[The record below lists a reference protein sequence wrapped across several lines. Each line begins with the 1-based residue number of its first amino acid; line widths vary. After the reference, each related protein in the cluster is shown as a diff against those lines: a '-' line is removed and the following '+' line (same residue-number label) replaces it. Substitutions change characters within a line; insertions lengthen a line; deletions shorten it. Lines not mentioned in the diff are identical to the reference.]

1 MTIYLDIIFLENFVL
16 NLILLYAV
24 GIETKSKIKFYRI
37 IIASIL
43 GSIYAIILYIVKNE
57 FLYSIVMKFMLS
69 IVMVYVSF
77 ETKGFKDI
85 LKKLLYFYLTS
96 FVFGGGALALI
107 YMVNT
112 GKISIQ
118 NGIIQG
124 SYTRLTIMI
133 GIIIAFIIII
143 IAFSLIK
150 NRISKNDLICNI
162 GIRINNKEVKT
173 KAMIDTGNLLKEP
186 ITNIPVVVVEHRLL
200 KNIIP
205 NEILENIDKI
215 LGGDLSE
222 ISENIKS
229 QYILKMK
236 VIPFTS
242 LGKQNGM
249 LLGIKAQELKIE
261 EMNETKIIEKIII
274 GLYNKKISP
283 KGEFHALIGLLP

>member
-1 MTIYLDIIFLENFVL
+1 MTIYIDIIFLENFIL
-16 NLILLYAV
+16 NFILLYAV
-24 GIETKSKIKFYRI
+24 GIETKSKIKHYRI
-37 IIASIL
+37 IIASL
-43 GSIYAIILYIVKNE
+43 VGSIYAIILYVIKNK
-57 FLYSIVMKFMLS
+57 FLCSIVMKFLLS
-69 IVMVYVSF
+69 IVMVYICF
-77 ETKGFKDI
+77 ETKSI
-85 LKKLLYFYLTS
+85 KKLFKTLIYFYLTS

-124 SYTRLTIMI
+124 RYTILTIMT
-133 GIIIAFIIII
+133 GVIIAFIFIII
-143 IAFSLIK
+143 VFRLIK
-150 NRISKNDLICNI
+150 SKISKNDLICNI
-162 GIRINNKEVKT
+162 EIRINNKEVKT

-186 ITNIPVVVVEHRLL
+186 ITNIPVIIVEHSLL

-205 NEILENIDKI
+205 NEILQNIDNI

-222 ISENIKS
+222 ISESIKN
-229 QYILKMK
+229 QYLLKMK

-261 EMNETKIIEKIII
+261 EINETKKIEKIII
-274 GLYNKKISP
+274 GLYNKTFSK
-283 KGEFHALIGLLP
+283 KGEYHALIGLLS